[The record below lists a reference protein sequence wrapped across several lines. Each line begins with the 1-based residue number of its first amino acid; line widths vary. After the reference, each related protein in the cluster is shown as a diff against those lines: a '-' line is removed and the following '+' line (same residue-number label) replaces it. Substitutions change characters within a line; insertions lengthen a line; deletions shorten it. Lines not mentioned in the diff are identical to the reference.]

1 MKQIYRLSATRHRLR
16 SMLAFVVTACFAST
30 GFAYEFENGVPL
42 TLGFQLGET
51 TVEDVQIR
59 IAGHDVELAISVRNG
74 TRLPQY
80 AGFYAATPLFGY
92 LGEGEENSD
101 KTFAE
106 LKVFH
111 DGKPVDVS
119 RHPRGYFLGQD
130 ITHLLRKA
138 GVNPIPSNDGD
149 WRKIE
154 KLPRLQGLRLDN
166 WQGHVSFGWSTRLAP
181 ESTALD
187 TIRYTALPRFGLENL
202 DANSFAQLVQQHC
215 GSPDK
220 LRDMIHR
227 AAPEE
232 SQVLAEVFEFPLPF
246 LAVNDT
252 RLTIAQPV
260 RKVPGGRRFATLACG
275 FDGAMAVPSDGVIR
289 SATYSISILVVSLL
303 SSAHEVKNAENE

>member
-1 MKQIYRLSATRHRLR
+1 MNHSPTSRKLKST
-16 SMLAFVVTACFAST
+16 LAFVFSACFAST
-30 GFAYEFENGVPL
+30 SFAYEFENGVPL

-51 TVEDVQIR
+51 TVKDVHIWLT
-59 IAGHDVELAISVRNG
+59 GHDVEVAVSLENS
-74 TRLPQY
+74 TRQPQY
-80 AGFYAATPLFGY
+80 AGFYAATPLFVY

-111 DGKPVDVS
+111 DGKPVGVS
-119 RHPRGYFLGQD
+119 RHHRGYFLGQD

-138 GVNPIPSNDGD
+138 GVDPIPSNNGD
-149 WRKIE
+149 WRRIE
-154 KLPRLQGLRLDN
+154 KLPRLQNLRLDN
-166 WQGHVSFGWSTRLAP
+166 WQGQVTFGWSARLAA
-181 ESTALD
+181 ESTALE
-187 TIRYTALPRFGLENL
+187 TIRYTALPRFGLENI
-202 DANSFAQLVQQHC
+202 DADSFAQLVQQHC
-215 GSPDK
+215 GSPGK

-246 LAVNDT
+246 LAVQDT

-303 SSAHEVKNAENE
+303 SGAHEVKNAEHE